1 MEKEYSQFKAM
12 LAIAK
17 ASLQSILRSPSAV
30 VFTLLF
36 PLTFVV
42 VFGFI
47 NAGEMKL
54 RVGVDLRS
62 HLDNQIFDEIGR
74 QETIRLIPGLDTA
87 VQQKMLNKG
96 DLDAILQIRRINTD
110 STPAYTLT
118 LTTSTAL
125 PDQGRIVHTLL
136 EQVVDKINLRA
147 AGISRPMAEIR
158 QQVLKGRPYRT
169 IDFILPGQLGFSL
182 LSTGVFGTAF
192 VFFNLRQT
200 LVIKRFFAT
209 PVEKP
214 YIILGEALSRLVFSL
229 SGAAILILIGN
240 QVMGFTL
247 VNGMTTF
254 LGMLGISA
262 LGLIVFMGFGFIV
275 SGIAR
280 SESTIPPL
288 ANIITLPQFILSG
301 TFFGTEV
308 FPEWLQSI
316 CRHLPLTHL
325 NHAMR
330 MIAFDGA
337 GWEQLW
343 SPLSAILGWG
353 LFIYGLAIR
362 VFRWE

>member
-1 MEKEYSQFKAM
+1 MF
-12 LAIAK
+12 AIAR

-36 PLTFVV
+36 PLTFIV

-47 NAGEMKL
+47 NTGDLKFN
-54 RVGVDLRS
+54 VGINLHS
-62 HLDNQIFDEIGR
+62 QLDNRVFDEIGKL
-74 QETIRLIPGLDTA
+74 ESICLIPGTDPA
-87 VQQKMLNKG
+87 VQEKMLNKG
-96 DLDAILQIRRINTD
+96 DLDAILQIREVTTD
-110 STPAYTLT
+110 STPVYTLT
-118 LTTSTAL
+118 LTTSAAL
-125 PDQGRIVHTLL
+125 PEQGRIVRTLL
-136 EQVVDKINLRA
+136 EQVVDKVNVKA
-147 AGISRPMAEIR
+147 AGIQRPMAELR
-158 QQVLKGRPYRT
+158 QQELKGRPYRT

-182 LSTGVFGTAF
+182 LSSGVFGTAF

-209 PVEKP
+209 PIEKP
-214 YIILGEALSRLVFSL
+214 YIILGEALSRLVFAL
-229 SGAAILILIGN
+229 TGAAILILIGHL
-240 QVMGFTL
+240 VMGFTL
-247 VNGMTTF
+247 IKGLTTF
-254 LGMLGISA
+254 MAMLGISA
-262 LGLIVFMGFGFIV
+262 LGLIVFMGFGFVV
-275 SGIAR
+275 SGLAK

-308 FPEWLQSI
+308 FPEWLQPV
-316 CRHLPLTHL
+316 CRNLPLTHL

-330 MIAFDGA
+330 MIAYDGA

-343 SPLSAILGWG
+343 SPLSAVLGWG